1 MKFSNAGTAGYAGF
15 SEANSQRIHFCADWY
30 LQTYPDV
37 AAAGIDP
44 LQHYLAYGRNEG
56 RLPGENRGWLL
67 EAKLWGGFSQWAL
80 DGLEGVLAD
89 AGARADERAYAA
101 WVLAGWLAFQD
112 HNNWRRV
119 AILAAQARAAGCPSH
134 LGPLLLESDA
144 LRRAG
149 RSIDARCLLRGV
161 LTQQP
166 NTPDLY
172 LAYANAW
179 SDGPDSRRLDW
190 INRGLL
196 AGGLTAVELRDLQLP
211 LSLDNLV
218 VASAP
223 ADETFSQPKV
233 SVIVPLLNAQATVFT
248 ALESVRRQTWRNI
261 EVLVVD
267 DCSTD
272 GGFELVCEL
281 AKLDDRVVLL
291 RHPTTLGTYA
301 ARNTGLAR
309 ATGDFI
315 TTHDAD
321 DWSHPQK
328 LALQVKALLSS
339 PAHQASVSNW
349 VRCSSNLVFSQQ
361 HPQAKWVHCNASSLM
376 FRRQV
381 VETLGYWDA
390 VTVGADAEYYYRI
403 LSVYGRNS
411 IKEVLPGV
419 PLAFGRHHP
428 DSLTQRSETHA
439 RSLYYGLRREYQES
453 FDAWHRQASRAGF
466 ARLPAQPLYRPFP
479 APVTILRQ
487 APSKEFRRL
496 VVADFSADSPQ
507 AARVEDGLRHL
518 SGFGGQLA
526 VFHLSDVTRPALGRV
541 SEKVRTLLREYG
553 VITVLP
559 GQTVRCSTLF
569 LWSHGG
575 LALPLDDAPTVKVLD
590 HAWLLTEQGVALKRP
605 ALPGWIRCAGKIQC
619 CVGGLL
625 KSREAWAVL
634 DSGLFDSHWY
644 VRRYP
649 DLAEKQVDG
658 CWHFVAHGMHEGRDP
673 GPGFSSSGYRA
684 RYLECAADVARVS
697 GVAPAI
703 SPLID
708 YLGRG
713 RAKALEP
720 MPTFSGALTMRAG
733 TPTALVCAHL
743 AGPHLFGAEISFLD
757 VLDALKRLGINVLVS
772 LPGMHHSGYLAEVR
786 QRAAHVAVLPYGWWK
801 RGVSPCRET
810 LINFQNLMRAYQVN
824 LVYLNTLVL
833 DEPMAAARALNLPVV
848 VHVRELPQHD
858 SALCGMLEA
867 DAEQV
872 RQHLRACAD
881 RLIANSQAVRQYL
894 EENHN
899 QQQSPFPPIHVVPD
913 IVRCP
918 DFELPPPTTNDSFN
932 VGLIS
937 SNIPKKGVADFVE
950 LAGELALLSPE
961 IRCLLI
967 GPETSTIAALRA
979 QQSKGLVSGNV
990 VFCGYAATPQEA
1002 LEKVHVVVNLS
1013 HVQESFGRTVLE
1025 AMAARRPVV
1034 CYDWGALSELVVDG
1048 ETGFLV
1054 PPGEVKAAAERVHL
1068 LFQSALLRRRMGE
1081 AARMRAENRFGP
1093 AALDAALGIAL
1104 ARFL

>member
-1 MKFSNAGTAGYAGF
+1 MRRIETLGSDVFLIEPKVFGDARGFFYESWNRKSLAEMGLTVDFVQDNHSCSQRGVLRGLHYQIQHPQGKLVRVVVGEVFDVAVDLRCSSPGFGQAVGFKLSAENRLMAWIPPGFAHGFCVTSDIAEVLYKTTDYWYPEHERSLLWSDPCAEDRVAARRCTTTCCQGCRGCWAIKHRDLSMKISNAGMAGYVGLSKA
-15 SEANSQRIHFCADWY
+15 SSQRIHFCADWY

-44 LQHYLAYGRNEG
+44 LQHYLAYGRSEG

-80 DGLEGVLAD
+80 DGLEGMLAD

-112 HNNWRRV
+112 NNWRRV

-149 RSIDARCLLRGV
+149 RSIDARCLLRRT

-179 SDGPDSRRLDW
+179 SDGPNSRRLDW

-218 VASAP
+218 VAPAP

-233 SVIVPLLNAQATVFT
+233 SVIVPLRNAQATVVT

-272 GGFELVCEL
+272 GSFELVCEL
-281 AKLDDRVVLL
+281 AKHDDRVVLL

-339 PAHQASVSNW
+339 PASQASVSNW

-403 LSVYGRNS
+403 LSVYGRKA

-453 FDAWHRQASRAGF
+453 FDAWHRQASRAGS

-541 SEKVRTLLREYG
+541 SENVRTLLREYG

-559 GQTVRCSTLF
+559 GRRCVVQPF
-569 LWSHGG
+569 
-575 LALPLDDAPTVKVLD
+575 
-590 HAWLLTEQGVALKRP
+590 
-605 ALPGWIRCAGKIQC
+605 
-619 CVGGLL
+619 
-625 KSREAWAVL
+625 
-634 DSGLFDSHWY
+634 
-644 VRRYP
+644 
-649 DLAEKQVDG
+649 
-658 CWHFVAHGMHEGRDP
+658 
-673 GPGFSSSGYRA
+673 
-684 RYLECAADVARVS
+684 
-697 GVAPAI
+697 
-703 SPLID
+703 
-708 YLGRG
+708 
-713 RAKALEP
+713 
-720 MPTFSGALTMRAG
+720 FSGHM
-733 TPTALVCAHL
+733 V
-743 AGPHLFGAEISFLD
+743 
-757 VLDALKRLGINVLVS
+757 
-772 LPGMHHSGYLAEVR
+772 
-786 QRAAHVAVLPYGWWK
+786 
-801 RGVSPCRET
+801 VSPCRWT
-810 LINFQNLMRAYQVN
+810 M
-824 LVYLNTLVL
+824 
-833 DEPMAAARALNLPVV
+833 
-848 VHVRELPQHD
+848 
-858 SALCGMLEA
+858 
-867 DAEQV
+867 
-872 RQHLRACAD
+872 
-881 RLIANSQAVRQYL
+881 
-894 EENHN
+894 
-899 QQQSPFPPIHVVPD
+899 
-913 IVRCP
+913 
-918 DFELPPPTTNDSFN
+918 
-932 VGLIS
+932 
-937 SNIPKKGVADFVE
+937 
-950 LAGELALLSPE
+950 
-961 IRCLLI
+961 
-967 GPETSTIAALRA
+967 
-979 QQSKGLVSGNV
+979 
-990 VFCGYAATPQEA
+990 
-1002 LEKVHVVVNLS
+1002 
-1013 HVQESFGRTVLE
+1013 
-1025 AMAARRPVV
+1025 RRP
-1034 CYDWGALSELVVDG
+1034 CKCWI
-1048 ETGFLV
+1048 T
-1054 PPGEVKAAAERVHL
+1054 PGC
-1068 LFQSALLRRRMGE
+1068 
-1081 AARMRAENRFGP
+1081 
-1093 AALDAALGIAL
+1093 
-1104 ARFL
+1104 